1 MIGGNRDQLDCNRAY
16 VYNAHLRKR
25 EEHRRRR
32 SISEFSLVKKIKR
45 EKEERGDEKGKR
57 H

>member
-1 MIGGNRDQLDCNRAY
+1 MIGGNRDQLDCNRVH

-45 EKEERGDEKGKR
+45 EKEERGDEKEKR